1 MTLLYLVKLKQ
12 MTNRQPKNKKMLLET
27 IQKMPPLISI
37 TWFKIPGIFPE
48 GFNATVVSFRHHFQ

>member
-12 MTNRQPKNKKMLLET
+12 MTNRQPKKKKKMLLET
-27 IQKMPPLISI
+27 IRKMPPL
-37 TWFKIPGIFPE
+37 TWFTIPGIFPE